1 MSVTTVRR
9 AESLRMD
16 ETFSL
21 GMWLRQR
28 RRQLD
33 LTQAELGRRAG
44 VSAATVR
51 KIEADE
57 RRPSVRAAST
67 LAAALG
73 LPASVQQMFVQVARG
88 DRSAN
93 RIATLRDLLRPA
105 SLHIASTAIDDRSSR
120 ESLPLLEPLTR
131 TIKPASLG
139 HAFPFV
145 GRTKELGEISARLE
159 DHACR
164 LLTVRRPRHG
174 CPRQPS
180 D

>member
-1 MSVTTVRR
+1 MSVTTVCT

-33 LTQAELGRRAG
+33 LTQVELGRRAG

-57 RRPSVRAAST
+57 RRPSVRAASA

-73 LPASVQQMFVQVARG
+73 MPASAQQMFVQVARG
-88 DRSAN
+88 DRSAT
-93 RIATLRDLLRPA
+93 RTAALRNLLGLT
-105 SLHIASTAIDDRSSR
+105 SVHIAPTA
-120 ESLPLLEPLTR
+120 
-131 TIKPASLG
+131 
-139 HAFPFV
+139 
-145 GRTKELGEISARLE
+145 
-159 DHACR
+159 
-164 LLTVRRPRHG
+164 
-174 CPRQPS
+174 
-180 D
+180 